1 MSSSS
6 AMPSGRRRRA
16 TATALVT
23 VSLALAGTALPAG
36 PAAAATVLPPWSSS
50 VALSSGPADVQDA
63 VVTRDGAAV
72 TVWTEATA
80 SNAPRTL
87 YAAVRAAGS
96 DSWSTP
102 VPLATQEGT
111 VRLLAR
117 ADGSVAVLWTDG
129 STGVQRVAVSLLAA
143 GQTTAWSAPAVLA
156 SDGTFDQLD
165 LAEGTGGTLAA
176 AWRGKPTGAA
186 VPEVYAATSGAQ
198 GGSWSTPVKV
208 SNLAVY
214 AGANTA
220 TAGLDQ
226 PQIAVDG
233 RGGLVASYSM
243 GAGGIGG
250 LMTVTR
256 PAGADAWGTPERLV
270 DKPSASAT
278 LASTPYGGLVLLWKV
293 DGTFQYATRTDAG
306 ADWSLTQTAVAAAG
320 NPEATPEPLIGADG
334 RITLVWNDRAS
345 ATVGLR
351 TTAFDPN
358 TGAWSAPV
366 KLNTAYFGSSF
377 DASIA
382 PDGSDGSVHVLWK
395 QAAAGNTYT
404 LQEATLVDGAW
415 TAARPVPLYG
425 ELSIAGQIAA
435 RSATDATAVWDWA
448 SNATNRGVEAAR
460 TVWPRLK
467 VTQQS
472 VPATAALKGTTSTS
486 QAWLPTWTTNTA
498 VASWTLTV
506 TDPAGRTVRTL
517 TGAPGS
523 ATTVAPVWNGRT
535 DTGAFAPNGRLT
547 WTLKAVQYGSGT
559 ASTLGTGTVTV
570 TGGAA
575 VFHDFGGHN
584 GTPDGVGDLLALDS
598 AGRLRWFYGISA
610 GLETGKIGAG
620 WSTSTKAVPFG
631 DLNGDRCND
640 LLVRVGDA
648 LRDYRPS
655 CGGATTPATSYKTVS
670 ATGWKQYDVL
680 TSPGD
685 LTKDGRPDLIARNTA
700 TGAVY
705 LYKGTGS
712 GTLAARVKL
721 YADWKTYKKI
731 VGAGDLNGDGIG
743 DLVAQDTANNLY
755 RYYGKGNGTF
765 GTRVKLAAGWGSSYN
780 ALVGT
785 GDLDGNGRT
794 DLLARDTAG
803 RLYRLNGDGKGA
815 FPTRTQISSGF
826 AGYKGLF

>member
-6 AMPSGRRRRA
+6 AMPSRRRHRRA

-23 VSLALAGTALPAG
+23 VSLALAGTAFPVAPAG
-36 PAAAATVLPPWSSS
+36 AATVLPPWSAS
-50 VALSSGPADVQDA
+50 VTLSSGRSDVQDV

-72 TVWTEATA
+72 AVWTEAAA

-96 DSWSTP
+96 DSWSAP
-102 VPLATQEGT
+102 VQLATQEGT

-117 ADGSVAVLWTDG
+117 ADGSVAALWTDG
-129 STGVQRVAVSLLAA
+129 STGVQRVAASLLAA

-165 LAEGTGGTLAA
+165 LSEGSGGTLAA
-176 AWRGKPTGAA
+176 VWRGRPTGAT
-186 VPEVYAATSGAQ
+186 VPEAYAATLGAQ
-198 GGSWSTPVKV
+198 SGSWSASVKV
-208 SNLAVY
+208 SNVSVY

-220 TAGLDQ
+220 TAALDQ

-233 RGGLVASYSM
+233 LGGLVVSYAMSV
-243 GAGGIGG
+243 GGIGG
-250 LMTVTR
+250 LMTVGR
-256 PAGADAWGTPERLV
+256 PVGADAWGTPERLV
-270 DKPSASAT
+270 DKVGASAT
-278 LASTPYGGLVLLWKV
+278 LAATPYGGLVLLWKV

-334 RITLVWNDRAS
+334 RITLVWNDRAG

-351 TTAFDPN
+351 TTTFDPS
-358 TGAWSAPV
+358 TGAWSAPT
-366 KLNTAYFGSSF
+366 KLNTAYFPGHF

-382 PDGSDGSVHVLWK
+382 QDGSVHVLWT
-395 QAAAGNTYT
+395 QAATSTTYT

-415 TAARPVPLYG
+415 TAARPVPPYG
-425 ELSIAGQIAA
+425 EQAIDGQIAA
-435 RSATDATAVWDWA
+435 RSATDATAVWDWSA
-448 SNATNRGVEAAR
+448 NTTTHGVEAAR
-460 TVWPRLK
+460 STWPQLK

-472 VPATAALKGTTSTS
+472 VPGTAALKGTTAGS
-486 QAWLPTWTTNTA
+486 QVWLPTWTTNTA
-498 VASWTLTV
+498 VSSWTLTV
-506 TDPAGRTVRTL
+506 TDPAGRKVRTL

-523 ATTVAPVWNGRT
+523 ATTVAAVWNGRT

-575 VFHDFGGHN
+575 VLRDFGGHN
-584 GTPDGVGDLLALDS
+584 GTPDGVGDLVTLDS
-598 AGRLRWFYGISA
+598 AGRLHWLYGISA
-610 GLETGKIGAG
+610 GLESGKTGSG
-620 WSTSTKAVPFG
+620 WSTSIKAVPFG

-648 LRDYRPS
+648 LRDYRPA
-655 CGGATTPATSYKTVS
+655 CGAATTPTTSYKTVS
-670 ATGWKQYDVL
+670 GTGWKQYDVL
-680 TSPGD
+680 TSAGD
-685 LTKDGRPDLIARNTA
+685 LTKDGRPDLIARNTS

-705 LYKGTGS
+705 LYKGTS
-712 GTLAARVKL
+712 TGTLSARVKL
-721 YADWKTYKKI
+721 YANWKTYKKI

-765 GTRVKLAAGWGSSYN
+765 GARVRLAAGWGSSYN
-780 ALVGT
+780 VVVGA
-785 GDLDGNGRT
+785 GDVNGDGKP

-803 RLYRLNGDGKGA
+803 KLYRLNGDGKGA
-815 FPTRTQISSGF
+815 FPTRTQISAGF